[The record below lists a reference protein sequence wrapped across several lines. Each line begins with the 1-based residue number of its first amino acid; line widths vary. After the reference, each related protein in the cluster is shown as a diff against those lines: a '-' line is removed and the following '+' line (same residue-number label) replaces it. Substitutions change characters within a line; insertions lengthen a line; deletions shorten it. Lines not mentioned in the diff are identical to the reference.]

1 MTEIEKFF
9 RDNDRRWF
17 LEGFTVLQVRLEMV
31 KHGFPYMN
39 PANMESSQIDWCKY
53 WGRKLKSMPKSAV
66 LSNQRWWN
74 IKKVINEITDD
85 LDGIPKG
92 QALMLIRTR
101 VGCSEEI
108 MDNIAPNCR
117 VWLDGGI
124 HDMAMSSDYGNEED
138 CS

>member
-1 MTEIEKFF
+1 LRDLKAAGCEKFF
-9 RDNDRRWF
+9 TEQVSTLAERQQLAAALDLIGDGDVLVAVSLDR
-17 LEGFTVLQVRLEMV
+17 LVRSTRHL
-31 KHGFPYMN
+31 
-39 PANMESSQIDWCKY
+39 AQ
-53 WGRKLKSMPKSAV
+53 
-66 LSNQRWWN
+66 
-74 IKKVINEITDD
+74 ITDD

>member
-1 MTEIEKFF
+1 
-9 RDNDRRWF
+9 
-17 LEGFTVLQVRLEMV
+17 MV